1 LDQGVNVVAFH
12 LRLPFS
18 PQGRAP
24 RDVAGAAAK
33 LGVPLWEEDA
43 GRSYVTAMLSPR
55 HGRGVALNPCLDCKV
70 FIIKRAAARMAEA
83 NAAFIFTGDVLG
95 QRPMSQKR
103 PQLELIARK
112 AGLAGKLLRPLSA
125 QLLEPTEAEIKGWV
139 DRSRLLALS
148 GRGRKAQMELATAWG
163 IDFYPSPAGGCLLT
177 DRHYC
182 ARLSDAAAHDRDVFE
197 ELPLLAFG
205 RHFRLPSGAKV
216 VVGRNRDENAA
227 LQNLAGPEDV
237 LFESA
242 AAAGATALLRKG
254 NADDWPL
261 AAAFAYRF
269 SDAWGKKDRR
279 VRQWRPGGR
288 SSTIEAPAAVQ
299 LPPLIIGKPRDN

>member
-1 LDQGVNVVAFH
+1 
-12 LRLPFS
+12 
-18 PQGRAP
+18 
-24 RDVAGAAAK
+24 
-33 LGVPLWEEDA
+33 
-43 GRSYVTAMLSPR
+43 
-55 HGRGVALNPCLDCKV
+55 
-70 FIIKRAAARMAEA
+70 
-83 NAAFIFTGDVLG
+83 
-95 QRPMSQKR
+95 
-103 PQLELIARK
+103 
-112 AGLAGKLLRPLSA
+112 
-125 QLLEPTEAEIKGWV
+125 
-139 DRSRLLALS
+139 
-148 GRGRKAQMELATAWG
+148 MELATAWG